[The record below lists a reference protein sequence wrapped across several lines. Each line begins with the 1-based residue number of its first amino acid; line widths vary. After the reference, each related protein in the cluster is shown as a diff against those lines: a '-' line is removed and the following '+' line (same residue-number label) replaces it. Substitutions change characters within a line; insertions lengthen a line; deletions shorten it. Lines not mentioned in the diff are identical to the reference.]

1 MDNEETIRNQLKDGV
16 SIDDVCRKHS
26 LTFKQLIDIL
36 RFYDNPVRTRTHRK
50 GWTYISQTSQG
61 SFIIT
66 KDSTHYGT
74 FNSLRDAQRV
84 RDYFRE
90 YGWCKDDL
98 DKACESVGV
107 TRRQR

>member
-1 MDNEETIRNQLKDGV
+1 MDNEETIRKQLKDGV

-26 LTFKQLIDIL
+26 LTFKQLLDIL
-36 RFYDNPVRTRTHRK
+36 RFYDNPVRTRKHRK
-50 GWTYISQTSQG
+50 GWTHISQTPQG

-74 FNSLRDAQRV
+74 FNTLRDAQRV

-90 YGWCKDDL
+90 HGWNKNKL
-98 DKACESVGV
+98 DKICNELGV
-107 TRRQR
+107 ERRQR

>member
-1 MDNEETIRNQLKDGV
+1 MDNEETIRKQLQDGV
-16 SIDDVCRKHS
+16 SIDEVCRKHS
-26 LTFKQLIDIL
+26 LTFKQLLDIL
-36 RFYDNPVRTRTHRK
+36 RFYDNPVRTRNHRK

-74 FNSLRDAQRV
+74 FNTLRDAQKV